1 MKRANLRALP
11 AVLLALCL
19 LSGCGAKQRQQDRTV
34 YAMDTVMSLR
44 VYAPEG
50 NGILDELETLLKE
63 LDRDLSATNP
73 GSRLSALNSGGS
85 ASDETLAELTRRSA
99 ALSSRTDGALD
110 ITLLPVSE
118 LWGFPSKHYRVPSP
132 DELDALRGRV
142 GMDKV
147 TVTGPEITLTDGARL
162 DLGAVAKGRA
172 ADLCREKLEQ
182 AGISGILS
190 LGGNIQTVGKKPDGS
205 DWKIGIQD
213 PDDPAKNRLIL
224 SLAGT
229 HAVVTSGDYQRYF
242 TENGVTYCHILDPK
256 TLSPVRNS
264 LRSVTVIAEEGFL
277 ADGLSTALF
286 VMGKETG
293 VGYWRASSDFEAVW
307 IEADGTVTVTEG
319 LIGAVNDPNVTVVKR

>member
-1 MKRANLRALP
+1 MKGAKLRAL
-11 AVLLALCL
+11 ALILALCL
-19 LSGCGAKQRQQDRTV
+19 LPGCGARGQQQDRTV

-44 VYAPEG
+44 IYAPKG
-50 NGILDELETLLKE
+50 DGTLDGLETLLLD
-63 LDRDLSATNP
+63 LDRDLSATAP
-73 GSRLSALNSGGS
+73 DSALSALNFSGS
-85 ASDETLAELTRRSA
+85 SSDGALAKLIRRAA
-99 ALSSRTDGALD
+99 ALSARTGGALD
-110 ITLLPVSE
+110 ISLLPASR
-118 LWGFPSKHYRVPSP
+118 LWGFPSKLYQVP
-132 DELDALRGRV
+132 DQAELEALRSRV

-147 TVTGPEITLTDGARL
+147 TVTGTEITLTDGAQL
-162 DLGAVAKGRA
+162 DLGAVAKGYA

-182 AGISGILS
+182 AGCVGILS

-229 HAVVTSGDYQRYF
+229 HAVVTSGDYQRCF
-242 TENGVTYCHILDPK
+242 TENGVTYCHILDPE

-264 LRSVTVIAEEGFL
+264 LRSVTVVADEGFL

-286 VMGKETG
+286 VMGRENG
-293 VGYWRASSDFEAVW
+293 IEFWRASSDFEAVW

-319 LIGAVNDPNVTVVKR
+319 LAGAVKASDVGVVKR